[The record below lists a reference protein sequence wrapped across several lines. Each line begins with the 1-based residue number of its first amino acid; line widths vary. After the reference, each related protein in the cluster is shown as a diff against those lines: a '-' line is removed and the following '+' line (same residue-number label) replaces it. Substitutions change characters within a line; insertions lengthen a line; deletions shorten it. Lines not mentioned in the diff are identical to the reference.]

1 MDINSI
7 PDIFQSKLRIAIIA
21 SLMTGEKTFREVK
34 EITGATD
41 GNLSVQI
48 SKLEESGYIVVYKD
62 FFNNKPRTRY
72 NLTEKGK
79 REFVDYVNTLDNILK
94 QYGNWVDK

>member
-34 EITGATD
+34 EITGTD